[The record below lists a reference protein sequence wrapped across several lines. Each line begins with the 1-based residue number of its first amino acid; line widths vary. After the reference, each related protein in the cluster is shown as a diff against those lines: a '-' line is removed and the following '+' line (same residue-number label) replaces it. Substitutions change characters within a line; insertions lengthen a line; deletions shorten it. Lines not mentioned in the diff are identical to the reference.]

1 MEDNIIM
8 LGVLSSTVI
17 GINLYVIKSLSDLC
31 KRISRLE
38 GFIHKHDWPLKLG
51 CLISDLW
58 LSLMETELIL
68 GALVIATVGMGF
80 ILKIGTERGGK

>member
-1 MEDNIIM
+1 MEDQIIM

-38 GFIHKHDWPLKLG
+38 GFLNKHD
-51 CLISDLW
+51 
-58 LSLMETELIL
+58 
-68 GALVIATVGMGF
+68 
-80 ILKIGTERGGK
+80 

>member
-1 MEDNIIM
+1 MEDQIIM

-38 GFIHKHDWPLKLG
+38 GFLNKHDWPFKLG
-51 CLISDLW
+51 CLISHLW
-58 LSLMETELIL
+58 LSLMETELI
-68 GALVIATVGMGF
+68 GLVGVLIIGMSV
-80 ILKIGTERGGK
+80 ILKVGTHASGR